1 VEVGVPRWRSE
12 HLGGYHTEDIAGD
25 RRALVVGGSVRGRST
40 LVDGAVSTAEIVNA
54 GRRERSS
61 TLVDLNEREGTFD
74 VCGRCSVDGRDRRQ
88 WIRGSVRERSAS
100 VDGALSTA
108 GTVNAGE
115 ETVNHV
121 ALRELEVD

>member
-1 VEVGVPRWRSE
+1 VEVAVPRWKSE
-12 HLGGYHTEDIAGD
+12 QLGGDLTEDIAGN
-25 RRALVVGGSVRGRST
+25 RRALVV
-40 LVDGAVSTAEIVNA
+40 
-54 GRRERSS
+54 
-61 TLVDLNEREGTFD
+61 
-74 VCGRCSVDGRDRRQ
+74 
-88 WIRGSVRERSAS
+88 RGSVKERSVS